1 MNKLS
6 KSRSVSSTLSENRK
20 YYIECDE
27 MHTPNRLE
35 IIKLLKEQHD
45 EDSKVLLALLSETE
59 NKINVKD
66 HPFPVGRAFVVVKMG
81 KTNATIQNEYNIS
94 QILDSTK
101 CPGFIKFRCLFSC
114 YDKRGKQ
121 NSSKICEATSSTGIR
136 RDVLIMEYFSGG
148 SIESHSWCETNF
160 HVLRSLLIQILL
172 SCLMAYNLTGFIHY
186 DLHLGNVLIKRT
198 KKQIT
203 EYEINDVIYE
213 INTNNHIPIIMDFE
227 NCTVSQE
234 RTTHNQFWDS
244 IDNTI
249 NRIKYDLKTKNK
261 DFIKSSLDNVSIFIL
276 QNKNKHY
283 MKLLEIIPMIETAE
297 FWVEKRKEVMS
308 YDPNIFGGNIKK

>member
-45 EDSKVLLALLSETE
+45 EDSKVLLALLNENE
-59 NKINVKD
+59 NKIN
-66 HPFPVGRAFVVVKMG
+66 VVVKMG

-136 RDVLIMEYFSGG
+136 RDVSKTALLGSRDLLIMEYFSGG
-148 SIESHSWCETNF
+148 SIESHSWCETDF

-172 SCLMAYNLTGFIHY
+172 SCITAYNLTGFIHY

-203 EYEINDVIYE
+203 EYEINNVIYE

-249 NRIKYDLKTKNK
+249 NL
-261 DFIKSSLDNVSIFIL
+261 SLIHI
-276 QNKNKHY
+276 
-283 MKLLEIIPMIETAE
+283 
-297 FWVEKRKEVMS
+297 
-308 YDPNIFGGNIKK
+308 